1 MRVKTTPK
9 SKAGPLS
16 QTRSLARTRALRT
29 AVVEPPEPS
38 AAAQATVDTGGT
50 PTLGH
55 GGQAG
60 FVDRLVALR
69 MGTPLGPVHAA
80 SVNSVESSAPVASAH
95 NLAEESKTW
104 DATQTAALIRSG
116 EVSAVEVVQAAI
128 TRAKATDAELHAI
141 VHELYAQ
148 GLAAATS
155 ERRGCFAGV
164 PTFIKDMEDLAGAP
178 TGLGSAAIKP
188 GPAQETA
195 ASVAQFLSSGTITI
209 GKSSTAEFGL
219 NATTEPVFG
228 KPTCNPH
235 HLGHSVGGSS
245 GGAAA
250 LVAAGVVPIAHGGD
264 GGGSIRIP
272 AAFCGLVG
280 LKASRGR
287 LVPMATSKR
296 MPVKL
301 ATYGVLTRSVRD
313 TAAFFAE
320 VDHPIQGLAPI
331 GKVEGPG
338 NTKRRIGVFI
348 DPPNGSPVDPEV
360 RAACLAVAKT
370 LEGQGHQVDFV
381 PAPYDQQLVDDFL
394 LHWGLLA
401 FGVEQIVK
409 RQPGG
414 DVERLEPWT
423 RNLAQQAK
431 KNWWRIPTAI
441 WRLRRYQAKYEETF
455 RRCDVLLSPTTAA
468 PAPKLGYLS
477 ADQPYEQQVERL
489 LTLLPYTP
497 VQNTS
502 GGPAI
507 SVPVAKNKD
516 GLPIG
521 VQLASPMGEER
532 RLLELAFALE
542 HQG

>member
-1 MRVKTTPK
+1 MHVKAPK
-9 SKAGPLS
+9 APKAKV
-16 QTRSLARTRALRT
+16 TIT
-29 AVVEPPEPS
+29 VVPPDP
-38 AAAQATVDTGGT
+38 QATAPTLEAPESFDQALATVQTGGA
-50 PTLGH
+50 PALGH

-60 FVDRLVALR
+60 FLDRLASLR
-69 MGTPLGPVHAA
+69 LGAPLPPSHAPA
-80 SVNSVESSAPVASAH
+80 V
-95 NLAEESKTW
+95 NLAERAAAITSTTPLAEQSKTW
-104 DATQTAALIRSG
+104 DATQTAAMIRSG
-116 EVSAVEVVQAAI
+116 EVSAVEVVEAAI
-128 TRAKATDAELHAI
+128 VRAKATDPELHAI

-148 GLAAATS
+148 GLAAARL
-155 ERRGCFAGV
+155 ERQGCFAGV
-164 PTFIKDMEDLAGAP
+164 PTFVKDMEDLAGAP

-195 ASVAQFLSSGTITI
+195 GSVAQFLSTGTITL

-219 NATTEPVFG
+219 NATTEPVYG
-228 KPTCNPH
+228 KPTCNPLN
-235 HLGHSVGGSS
+235 LGHSVGGSS

-287 LVPMATSKR
+287 LVPMATTKR

-313 TAAFFAE
+313 TATFFAE
-320 VDHPIQGLAPI
+320 VDRPVQGLAPI

-370 LEGQGHQVDFV
+370 LESQGHQVDFV
-381 PAPYDQQLVDDFL
+381 AAPYDQQLVDDFL

-401 FGVEQIVK
+401 FGVEQLVK
-409 RQPGG
+409 QQPGG

-423 RNLAQQAK
+423 RNLAKQAK
-431 KNWWRIPTAI
+431 KNWWRIPGAI

-477 ADQPYEQQVERL
+477 ADQPYDQQVERL

-507 SVPVAKNKD
+507 SVPVGKNKD

-521 VQLASPMGEER
+521 VQLASPLGEER

-542 HQG
+542 QQGQG

>member
-1 MRVKTTPK
+1 M
-9 SKAGPLS
+9 
-16 QTRSLARTRALRT
+16 
-29 AVVEPPEPS
+29 
-38 AAAQATVDTGGT
+38 
-50 PTLGH
+50 
-55 GGQAG
+55 
-60 FVDRLVALR
+60 
-69 MGTPLGPVHAA
+69 
-80 SVNSVESSAPVASAH
+80 
-95 NLAEESKTW
+95 
-104 DATQTAALIRSG
+104 
-116 EVSAVEVVQAAI
+116 
-128 TRAKATDAELHAI
+128 
-141 VHELYAQ
+141 
-148 GLAAATS
+148 
-155 ERRGCFAGV
+155 
-164 PTFIKDMEDLAGAP
+164 
-178 TGLGSAAIKP
+178 
-188 GPAQETA
+188 
-195 ASVAQFLSSGTITI
+195 
-209 GKSSTAEFGL
+209 
-219 NATTEPVFG
+219 FG
-228 KPTCNPH
+228 KPTCNPLN
-235 HLGHSVGGSS
+235 LGHSVGGSS

-320 VDHPIQGLAPI
+320 VDQPIQGMAPI

-338 NTKRRIGVFI
+338 SVKRRIGVFI

-370 LEGQGHQVDFV
+370 LESQGHQVDFV
-381 PAPYDQQLVDDFL
+381 PAPYDQQLIDDFL

-401 FGVEQIVK
+401 FGVEQLVK

-423 RNLAQQAK
+423 RNLAKQAK
-431 KNWWRIPTAI
+431 KKWWRIPTAI
-441 WRLRRYQAKYEETF
+441 WRLRRYEAKYAETF

-497 VQNTS
+497 VQNAA

-507 SVPVAKNKD
+507 SLPVATNKD

-542 HQG
+542 HRGQG